1 VKSLAMSAESTAWP
15 PPVIESF
22 ELEKDP
28 VLSAAEA
35 APGFPRPLA
44 RVIVR
49 GRNFFIRAVSPTIT
63 IGDRKVLDSEILPDE
78 KTILLYLFEP
88 PPQGGKIR
96 VSYGPG
102 MTGESEQSL
111 FWDAEA

>member
-1 VKSLAMSAESTAWP
+1 MSAESTAWP

-22 ELEKDP
+22 ELEKSP
-28 VLSAAEA
+28 PLPAE
-35 APGFPRPLA
+35 APGFPQPLA
-44 RVIVR
+44 RVTVR

-102 MTGESEQSL
+102 MTAESEQSL